1 MTEGKIMDAKTLTK
15 NRILY
20 LDQRTQSLISS
31 YVPKEALLGELV
43 NFFTIFSDST
53 RLKMIAALSI
63 SEMCVTDLSNIL
75 DINQTTVSHQLRLLK
90 NLGAVSSQ
98 RNGKVI
104 YYSLKNELLSD
115 LLLKGV
121 EYLGY

>member
-1 MTEGKIMDAKTLTK
+1 MEAKTITK

-63 SEMCVTDLSNIL
+63 SEMCVNDLSNIL

-98 RNGKVI
+98 QNGKVI